1 MAVKP
6 LQPMNIIGP
15 VARSSAPVAKAVKD
29 ESSAQTGD
37 WSSSRST
44 GKKRRVP
51 RRSITARVGVLY
63 KGQYSVCHAVEI
75 GEGGMLFSSF
85 DDIQKDDRVVVTLRI
100 PDVLQGV
107 AIGTVMYT
115 VEGKRIGE
123 PHRYGIQFDK
133 IEFDLK
139 RKIRN
144 FVASSSTSLKV
155 EPE

>member
-6 LQPMNIIGP
+6 LQPMNIVKP
-15 VARSSAPVAKAVKD
+15 VAFTRAVPAVADKKEVSD
-29 ESSAQTGD
+29 QTGD

-51 RRSITARVGVLY
+51 RRSIVARVGVLH

-75 GEGGMLFSSF
+75 GEGGMMFSSF
-85 DDIQKDDRVVVTLRI
+85 DDIKKDDRVVVTLRI

-123 PHRYGIQFDK
+123 AHRYGIQFDT

-144 FVASSSTSLKV
+144 FVASSSTSLKA